1 MLNFV
6 SDIFIIKAILTIM
19 KKLATLLFAALL
31 AAGSASAQM
40 LYKISGNGL
49 EKPSYVI
56 GTFHYG
62 NVGFIDKIAGVR
74 EALTETDQM
83 YGEVKWDD
91 MMNADSVKYMQAKM
105 SLTDGATLK
114 TVLTQE
120 QFAKVDSYVKK
131 MLGLGLSN
139 PQVFAQMGKLT
150 PAALANQLQMLVYMQ
165 RHMGEFDPTHTFD
178 QYFQAQAKKNNEP
191 VGGLE
196 TMTFQTALL
205 FDSTP
210 MKRQVAQLMCLIN
223 NPDRYGDLMDRM
235 ANAYYAQDLDALQ
248 KVVEEK
254 FGSDCDFT
262 PEEEEALIYSRNAE
276 WAKKMPVIMSAAPTF
291 FAVGAGHLGGNRG
304 LLQLLRTAGYTV
316 ERVAQ

>member
-1 MLNFV
+1 
-6 SDIFIIKAILTIM
+6 M

-254 FGSDCDFT
+254 FGSDCDST
-262 PEEEEALIYSRNAE
+262 PEEEEALIYNRNAE
-276 WAKKMPVIMSAAPTF
+276 WAKKMPAIMSAAPTF

-316 ERVAQ
+316 EGVAQ

>member
-1 MLNFV
+1 
-6 SDIFIIKAILTIM
+6 M

-62 NVGFIDKIAGVR
+62 NVGFIDKIPGVR

-91 MMNADSVKYMQAKM
+91 MMNADSLKFMQAKM
-105 SLTDGATLK
+105 TLADGATLK
-114 TVLTQE
+114 TVLTPDQYN
-120 QFAKVDSYVKK
+120 KVDAYVKQ

-150 PAALANQLQMLVYMQ
+150 PASLANQLQMLVYMQ

-196 TMTFQTALL
+196 TMAFQAALL
-205 FDSTP
+205 FDSMP
-210 MKRQVAQLMCLIN
+210 MKRQVTQLMCLVD
-223 NPDRYGDLMDRM
+223 NPDRYGDMMDRM

-262 PEEEEALIYSRNAE
+262 PEEEEAIIYNRNAD
-276 WAKKMPVIMSAAPTF
+276 WAKKMPAIMSAAPTF
-291 FAVGAGHLGGNRG
+291 FAVGAGHLGGSRG
-304 LLQLLRTAGYTV
+304 LLQLLRSAGYTV
-316 ERVAQ
+316 DGVTQ